1 MYLVYKHTNIIN
13 GKVYIGMTGRSMEI
27 RWKSGYP
34 NNAHF
39 NRAIRQFGENA
50 FEHEVI
56 AEQLTKDEA
65 EALERK
71 LIAECD
77 STNPQNG
84 YNIELGG
91 NHNGKHSQSTLEK
104 MSKAQKGRTFTK
116 EHRNKMSESHKG
128 KTLPK
133 NVIEGI
139 RQRMMGNTYTKGIT
153 LTEEHKKK
161 ISESCKGKGGK
172 KVICINDG
180 KIYNTI
186 TEAAKNYELK
196 RHSVLNLCR
205 GETKKI
211 RNSDLQFAYCERS

>member
-1 MYLVYKHTNIIN
+1 M
-13 GKVYIGMTGRSMEI
+13 YIGMTGKTMET
-27 RWKSGYP
+27 RWKSKYP

-39 NRAIRQFGENA
+39 NRAIRQYGESA
-50 FEHEVI
+50 FIHEVI
-56 AEQLTKDEA
+56 ADNLTKDEA

-71 LIAECD
+71 LILEYD
-77 STNPQNG
+77 SANPQNG

-91 NHNGKHSQSTLEK
+91 NHNGKHSKNTLDK
-104 MSKAQKGRTFTK
+104 ISKSQKGRKFTEK
-116 EHRNKMSESHKG
+116 HRNNISKSLKGRKLSE
-128 KTLPK
+128 
-133 NVIEGI
+133 NAVEAI
-139 RQRMMGNTYTKGIT
+139 RQRMIGNTYTKGIN

-180 KIYNTI
+180 KVYNTI
-186 TEAAKNYELK
+186 TEAAQNYKLK